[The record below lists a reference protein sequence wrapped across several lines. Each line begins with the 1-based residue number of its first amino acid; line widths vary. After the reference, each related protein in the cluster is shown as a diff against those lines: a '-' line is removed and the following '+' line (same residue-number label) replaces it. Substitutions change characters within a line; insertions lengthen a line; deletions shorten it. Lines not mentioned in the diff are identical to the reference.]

1 MTDPAQNLET
11 YLVGGAV
18 RDQIMGFAIKDR
30 DWVVVGATAK
40 EMLKLGFKQ
49 VGKDFPVFLHP
60 SSGEEYALARAERK
74 TSKGYHG
81 FEFDSHP
88 GITLQQDLQRRDLT
102 MNAMAMDSAG
112 NLIDPFGGQRDIK
125 EKLIRHVSDAFKE
138 DPVRV
143 LRVARFAARYAG
155 KGCRVAADTQAMM
168 VDMVANGEVD
178 ALVAERVWQEMYAC
192 LQGKNCAVFFRE
204 LRNCGALE
212 KILPEIDALF
222 GVPQTEKYHPEI
234 DTGIHILMS
243 LDAAER
249 LTGNPMYL
257 FAVLVHDLGKALTP
271 SAELPSHRGH
281 EKRGLK
287 PIKQLCARL
296 NVPSQYRSFA
306 LKVCEFHLH
315 CHRIEQLKASTVI
328 RLLEKFDGFRK
339 PELIAGFAL
348 CCLADKR
355 GRSGHEQE
363 NDAQMNLLL
372 EYHRAALAVDGGK
385 VANEVRQRAD
395 IDNDIDAKITKTK
408 IIGAKIKAAIR
419 KQRIAAI
426 AKVKLHS
433 RATACLS

>member
-18 RDQIMGFAIKDR
+18 RDQIMGFEVKDR

-40 EMLKLGFKQ
+40 KMLKLGFKQ
-49 VGKDFPVFLHP
+49 VGKNFPVFLHP
-60 SSGEEYALARAERK
+60 STGEEYALARAERK
-74 TSKGYHG
+74 TAKGYHG
-81 FEFDSHP
+81 FEFDSHCQ
-88 GITLQQDLQRRDLT
+88 ITLQQDLQRRDLT
-102 MNAMAMDSAG
+102 INAMAMDRQG

-125 EKLIRHVSDAFKE
+125 EKIIRHVSDAFKE

-155 KGCRVAADTQAMM
+155 KGYRVAADTQAMM
-168 VDMVANGEVD
+168 VDMVDNGEVD
-178 ALVAERVWQEMYAC
+178 ALVAERVWQEMHAS
-192 LQGKNCAVFFRE
+192 LQEKHCAVFFRE

-243 LDAAER
+243 LDAADR
-249 LTGNPMYL
+249 LTDNPINL

-271 SAELPSHRGH
+271 VSELPSHRGH

-287 PIKQLCARL
+287 PIKQLCERL

-315 CHRIEQLKASTVI
+315 CHRIGQLKATTVM

-339 PELIAGFAL
+339 PELIDGFAL
-348 CCLADKR
+348 CCLADKQ

-363 NDAQMNLLL
+363 NHDQMNLLL

-385 VANEVRQRAD
+385 VANQVRQQA
-395 IDNDIDAKITKTK
+395 NAGNNTDAKIT
-408 IIGAKIKAAIR
+408 GAKIKAAIR

-426 AKVKLHS
+426 AKVIANGKLQ
-433 RATACLS
+433 TALRPRLS

>member
-18 RDQIMGFAIKDR
+18 RDQIMGFERKDR
-30 DWVVVGATAK
+30 DWVVVGASVQK
-40 EMLKLGFKQ
+40 MLKLGFKQ
-49 VGKDFPVFLHP
+49 VGKNFPVFLHP
-60 SSGEEYALARAERK
+60 ASGEEYALARAERK
-74 TSKGYHG
+74 TAKGYHG

-88 GITLQQDLQRRDLT
+88 DITLRQDLQRRDLT
-102 MNAMAMDSAG
+102 MNAMAMDRQG

-155 KGCRVAADTQAMM
+155 EGYRVAADTQAMM
-168 VDMVANGEVD
+168 ADMVDNGEVD
-178 ALVAERVWQEMYAC
+178 ALVAERVWQEMHAS
-192 LQGKNCAVFFRE
+192 LQAKHCAVFFRE
-204 LRNCGALE
+204 LRACGALG

-243 LDAAER
+243 LDAADR
-249 LTGNPMYL
+249 LTDNPMNL
-257 FAVLVHDLGKALTP
+257 FAVLLHDLGKALTP
-271 SAELPSHRGH
+271 MSELPSHRGH

-287 PIKQLCARL
+287 PIKQLCERL
-296 NVPSQYRSFA
+296 NAPSQYRSFA

-315 CHRIEQLKASTVI
+315 GHRIGQLKASTVM

-339 PELIAGFAL
+339 PQLIDGFAL

-355 GRSGHEQE
+355 GRSGRE
-363 NDAQMNLLL
+363 NDDAAQMDLLL
-372 EYHRAALAVDGGK
+372 DYHRAALAVDGGK
-385 VANEVRQRAD
+385 VANEVAQAGG
-395 IDNDIDAKITKTK
+395 DASDKKIT
-408 IIGAKIKAAIR
+408 GAKIKAAIR

-426 AKVKLHS
+426 AKVKA
-433 RATACLS
+433 RTASERLS

>member
-1 MTDPAQNLET
+1 MTDPAQNLEA

-18 RDQIMGFAIKDR
+18 RDQIMGFESKDR
-30 DWVVVGATAK
+30 DWVVVGSSAK
-40 EMLKLGFKQ
+40 KMLKLGFKQ
-49 VGKDFPVFLHP
+49 VGKNFPVFLHP
-60 SSGEEYALARAERK
+60 STLEEYALARAERK

-81 FEFDSHP
+81 FEFDSHCQ
-88 GITLQQDLQRRDLT
+88 ITLQQDLQRRDLT
-102 MNAMAMDSAG
+102 MNAMAMDRQG

-125 EKLIRHVSDAFKE
+125 ENLIRHVSAAFKE

-143 LRVARFAARYAG
+143 LRVARFAARYAD
-155 KGCRVAADTQAMM
+155 KGYRVAADTQEMM
-168 VDMVANGEVD
+168 VDMVDNGEVD
-178 ALVAERVWQEMYAC
+178 ALVAERVWQEMHAS
-192 LQGKNCAVFFRE
+192 LQEKHCAVFFRE

-243 LDAAER
+243 LDAADR
-249 LTGNPMYL
+249 LTDNPMNL
-257 FAVLVHDLGKALTP
+257 FAVLLHDLGKALTP
-271 SAELPSHRGH
+271 ISELPSHRGH

-287 PIKQLCARL
+287 PIKQLCERL

-315 CHRIEQLKASTVI
+315 CHRIGQLKATTVM
-328 RLLEKFDGFRK
+328 RLLEKLDGFRK
-339 PELIAGFAL
+339 PELIGGFAL

-363 NDAQMNLLL
+363 NHDQVNLLL

-385 VANEVRQRAD
+385 VANAVRQQANAD
-395 IDNDIDAKITKTK
+395 NNMGSKIT
-408 IIGAKIKAAIR
+408 GAKIKAAIR
-419 KQRIAAI
+419 KQRIEAI
-426 AKVKLHS
+426 AQVIAKGKLQ
-433 RATACLS
+433 TACRPCLS

>member
-1 MTDPAQNLET
+1 MET

-18 RDQIMGFAIKDR
+18 RDQIMGFERKDR
-30 DWVVVGATAK
+30 DWVVVGASVQK
-40 EMLKLGFKQ
+40 MLKLGFKQ
-49 VGKDFPVFLHP
+49 VGKNFPVFLHP
-60 SSGEEYALARAERK
+60 ASGEEYALARAERK
-74 TSKGYHG
+74 TAKGYHG

-88 GITLQQDLQRRDLT
+88 DITLRQDLQRRDLT
-102 MNAMAMDSAG
+102 MNAMAMDRQG

-155 KGCRVAADTQAMM
+155 EGYRVAADTQAMM
-168 VDMVANGEVD
+168 ADMVDNGEVD
-178 ALVAERVWQEMYAC
+178 ALVAERVWQEMHAS
-192 LQGKNCAVFFRE
+192 LQEKHCAVFFRE
-204 LRNCGALE
+204 LRACGALG

-243 LDAAER
+243 LDAADR
-249 LTGNPMYL
+249 LTDNPMNL
-257 FAVLVHDLGKALTP
+257 FAVLLHDLGKALTP
-271 SAELPSHRGH
+271 MSELPSHRGH

-287 PIKQLCARL
+287 PIKQLCERL

-315 CHRIEQLKASTVI
+315 CHRIGQLKASTVM

-339 PELIAGFAL
+339 PQLIDGFAL

-355 GRSGHEQE
+355 GRSGRE
-363 NDAQMNLLL
+363 NDDAAQMDLLL
-372 EYHRAALAVDGGK
+372 DYHRAALAVDGGK
-385 VANEVRQRAD
+385 VANEVAQAGG
-395 IDNDIDAKITKTK
+395 DASDKKIT
-408 IIGAKIKAAIR
+408 GAKIKAAIR

-426 AKVKLHS
+426 AKVKA
-433 RATACLS
+433 RTASERLS

>member
-18 RDQIMGFAIKDR
+18 RDQIMGFERKDR
-30 DWVVVGATAK
+30 DWVVVGASVQK
-40 EMLKLGFKQ
+40 MLKLGFKQ
-49 VGKDFPVFLHP
+49 VGKNFPVFLHP
-60 SSGEEYALARAERK
+60 ASGEEYALARAERK
-74 TSKGYHG
+74 TAKGYHG

-88 GITLQQDLQRRDLT
+88 DITLRQDLQRRDLT
-102 MNAMAMDSAG
+102 MNAMAMDRQG

-155 KGCRVAADTQAMM
+155 EGYRVAADTQAMM
-168 VDMVANGEVD
+168 ADMVDNGEVD
-178 ALVAERVWQEMYAC
+178 ALVAERVWQEMHAS
-192 LQGKNCAVFFRE
+192 LQEKHCAVFFRE
-204 LRNCGALE
+204 LRACGALG

-243 LDAAER
+243 LDAADR
-249 LTGNPMYL
+249 LTDNPMNL
-257 FAVLVHDLGKALTP
+257 FAVLLHDLGKALTP
-271 SAELPSHRGH
+271 MSELPSHRGH

-287 PIKQLCARL
+287 PIKQLCERL

-315 CHRIEQLKASTVI
+315 CHRIGQLKASTVM

-339 PELIAGFAL
+339 PQLIDGFAL

-355 GRSGHEQE
+355 GRSGRE
-363 NDAQMNLLL
+363 NDDAAQMDLLL
-372 EYHRAALAVDGGK
+372 DYHRAALAVDGGK
-385 VANEVRQRAD
+385 VANEVAQAGG
-395 IDNDIDAKITKTK
+395 DASDKKIT
-408 IIGAKIKAAIR
+408 GAKIKAAIR

-426 AKVKLHS
+426 AKVKA
-433 RATACLS
+433 RTASERLS